1 MQPIRVTSSE
11 DGSSI
16 EVRAPFALKDITSE
30 AARSC
35 AGKWD
40 TTSKLW
46 RVPLSAA
53 NAERLVGLF
62 REVPGYILRVDD
74 VVERLA
80 SESEQVRRSSNAA
93 KYGEGDDV
101 PPVPVSAT
109 DAWEHQR
116 RAFWFA
122 KDLDAAMLAMDMGEQ
137 PADAKILTPDGWQNF
152 GDTDVGDE
160 VIGVDG
166 LPTRVE
172 EVKEWVDR
180 ELVRVHLADGGVV
193 PCSMNHLWTVRSSNG
208 SWVTVPLSV
217 VEATLGDKRWAR
229 LDKLPRLSAIESK
242 EADLPLDPYVLG
254 VILAEG
260 STAGDRLRFRAD
272 NAAIVQEVR
281 GRGYTV
287 RSDAEGRYHNITGAT
302 PKPLLTTLGLA
313 GLRSAEKHVP
323 RRYLE
328 ASARQRLDLLHGLM
342 DGDGST
348 SGGSAYFTSVS
359 ERLARDVSVLA
370 RSLGGAGSVW
380 PCGRKTVN
388 GHTEWRVTVGL
399 PKTTPAFGVS
409 DKEHKRSRDGHRR
422 IIRVEHTGT
431 VVPMRCIRVANDD
444 GLYVTND
451 YVVTHNT
458 GKSKVTVDLLT
469 NNDAR
474 LVLVLAPS
482 SVVDV
487 WPREFAAHAGE
498 PWLVAALSKGTVA
511 KRLELAKGLI
521 ASSAGQRVAIVINY
535 EGVIQKAFKEWALTV
550 AWDYLVLDESHRL
563 KSPTGVTSKY
573 AAKLGRISKRRLALT
588 GTPFPQ
594 TLLDIFGQF
603 RVLDPSIYG
612 MTYTRFK
619 ARYGIWGGFNQH
631 ELKGYTNE
639 DELREKYHSISFR
652 VESDD
657 VLDLPPITDQERTG
671 RLEGEQSRVY
681 ADLRYDFHSWIDEAQ
696 TEEVTATNALVKL
709 LRLQQV
715 TGGSTTN
722 DEGELVVVGDLKR
735 RLLLDFLSDLPKAEP
750 VVVFARF
757 RHDLDVIEAVAE
769 EMGRAYGEV
778 SGRRKDL
785 EEARMPPWC
794 NLLGVQMQ
802 SGGVGIDLTRAR
814 YAVYYSLGFSLAEYL
829 QSRKRLHRPGQTRHV
844 SVTHLIA
851 EGTVDEKVYA
861 ALAERKEV
869 VETILRENRDTDED

>member
-80 SESEQVRRSSNAA
+80 SESERVRRSSNAA
-93 KYGEGDDV
+93 KYGNGDDV

-109 DAWEHQR
+109 SAWEHQR

-122 KDLDAAMLAMDMGEQ
+122 KDLDAAMLAMDMG
-137 PADAKILTPDGWQNF
+137 
-152 GDTDVGDE
+152 
-160 VIGVDG
+160 
-166 LPTRVE
+166 
-172 EVKEWVDR
+172 
-180 ELVRVHLADGGVV
+180 
-193 PCSMNHLWTVRSSNG
+193 
-208 SWVTVPLSV
+208 
-217 VEATLGDKRWAR
+217 
-229 LDKLPRLSAIESK
+229 
-242 EADLPLDPYVLG
+242 
-254 VILAEG
+254 
-260 STAGDRLRFRAD
+260 
-272 NAAIVQEVR
+272 
-281 GRGYTV
+281 
-287 RSDAEGRYHNITGAT
+287 
-302 PKPLLTTLGLA
+302 
-313 GLRSAEKHVP
+313 
-323 RRYLE
+323 
-328 ASARQRLDLLHGLM
+328 
-342 DGDGST
+342 
-348 SGGSAYFTSVS
+348 
-359 ERLARDVSVLA
+359 
-370 RSLGGAGSVW
+370 
-380 PCGRKTVN
+380 
-388 GHTEWRVTVGL
+388 
-399 PKTTPAFGVS
+399 
-409 DKEHKRSRDGHRR
+409 
-422 IIRVEHTGT
+422 
-431 VVPMRCIRVANDD
+431 
-444 GLYVTND
+444 
-451 YVVTHNT
+451 T

-474 LVLVLAPS
+474 LVLILAPS

-639 DELREKYHSISFR
+639 EELREKYHSISFR

-696 TEEVTATNALVKL
+696 EQEVTVSNALVKL

-715 TGGSTTN
+715 TGGSTTA
-722 DEGELVVVGDLKR
+722 DECEPVVVGDLKR
-735 RLLLDFLSDLPKAEP
+735 RLLLDFLSDLPKDEP

-869 VETILRENRDTDED
+869 VETILRENRDDA